1 MSEFPC
7 SGPITAVLRVA
18 SGDLRIVAEPRTTV
32 DVDVQPGSH
41 GEAARTAAANTRV
54 EMNGD
59 DLLVEMPQARG
70 FVIRRTPPLEHHRA
84 GAARQQPHP
93 PVRVR
98 RPDLPRP
105 VRRDVGPQRVSA
117 TCGSITSPATSI
129 GTRPAATRYVTMVE
143 GNATLVHA
151 SGDMESVRWAVT
163 SRAKSASGDID
174 VEAVGGSARVSTA
187 SGDIKLRDRRS
198 GSTRVHAASGDVHI
212 GVAEG
217 TAVWL
222 DLNSACGDTRSELAV
237 SDETPAGTDLNLR
250 LQVRTASGDITVRRS
265 AGRPVVPVRPG
276 TLRAAI
282 L

>member
-1 MSEFPC
+1 MFEFPC

-32 DVDVQPGSH
+32 DVDVQPASH
-41 GEAARTAAANTRV
+41 GEAGRTAAANTRV

-59 DLLVEMPQARG
+59 DLLVEVPQARG
-70 FVIRRTPPLEHHRA
+70 FVIRRTPPLNII
-84 GAARQQPHP
+84 
-93 PVRVR
+93 VRMPLDSSLTVR
-98 RPDLPRP
+98 SASADITCHGR
-105 VRRDVGPQRVSA
+105 VG
-117 TCGSITSPATSI
+117 ATSVHSASGDLRLDHI
-129 GTRPAATRYVTMVE
+129 AGDFDRHAASGDTYVTMIE

-151 SGDMESVRWAVT
+151 SGDMKIGSVGGDIT
-163 SRAKSASGDID
+163 AKSASGDID

-187 SGDIKLRDRRS
+187 SGDIKLRDLSS
-198 GSTRVHAASGDVHI
+198 GSTKVHAASGDVLI

-222 DLNSACGDTRSELAV
+222 DLNSASGDTRSELAI
-237 SDETPAGTDLNLR
+237 SDNTPAGTELNLR